1 MGGLYG
7 SPELGPYAEP
17 RQQIKTIKKEGY
29 KPQENIWVWIVVAI
43 VNILLLSVSVTLEN
57 VVALLA
63 LDSMVLFGISVV
75 SLVVNLI
82 KKRRIG
88 NDIKFIGISI
98 LTFLIFT
105 ILLSTL

>member
-1 MGGLYG
+1 M
-7 SPELGPYAEP
+7 
-17 RQQIKTIKKEGY
+17 
-29 KPQENIWVWIVVAI
+29 VAI

-105 ILLSTL
+105 LKHSLTSAFNAQKQVR